1 MCIRDSYKATHP
13 VTGNYA
19 MNIENKL
26 PAIYTAKILL
36 ITKNN
41 NQIEKQR
48 QHYNQPRTHTP
59 RESIATYMYTESGI
73 LGLIIEEPRG
83 YSLNM
88 EKYKPKSSEWQN
100 DWRKIL
106 QQEDNERFVN
116 TWFYFWFPI

>member
-1 MCIRDSYKATHP
+1 M
-13 VTGNYA
+13 TGNYA

-41 NQIEKQR
+41 NQIEKQK
-48 QHYNQPRTHTP
+48 QYYNQPRTYTP
-59 RESIATYMYTESGI
+59 RESIATYMYTESGT
-73 LGLIIEEPRG
+73 LRLIIEEPRG